1 MGFNLTVFEK
11 ETLIDA
17 IEDGFFFDDLDDSF
31 ITWGFTGKQ
40 ERGAGSSM
48 VQKGLISVTHEGGD
62 TYVWSNIPKR
72 QMLKMLNIYPELWE
86 EQK

>member
-1 MGFNLTVFEK
+1 MEFNLTTFEK

-17 IEDGFFFDDLDDSF
+17 IEDGFFFDDLDDNF
-31 ITWGFTGKQ
+31 ITWGFIGKQ

-48 VQKGLISVTHEGGD
+48 VQKGLISVEHIGGD

-72 QMLKMLNIYPELWE
+72 QMLKMLHIHPELWE